1 MTEAPGSEE
10 TLLGKTVSPVK
21 GYAPGILHP
30 ISRMTGR
37 AALGMEHDPYGV
49 DLWHAY
55 ELSWLD
61 HTGKPVV
68 GVGRFSVPAS
78 SPNMV
83 ESKSFKLYLNS
94 LNNERFAS
102 EQAAITRIVADISKV
117 AGDTVELEL
126 LAVDDPSLAGVGL
139 QGECVDSLPIDAT
152 AAGEPEAGM
161 LSLADG
167 GPVIEA
173 TLYSH
178 LLRSLCPVT
187 GQPDWASI
195 WLHYKGRALDRG
207 AMLRYLLSF
216 RNHHEFHEQCVERM
230 FHDLSAVCEPKFLH
244 IQGFYTR
251 RGGMDINPF
260 RSTEPGARPLPRLN
274 RQ

>member
-10 TLLGKTVSPVK
+10 TLLGKTVSPVT

-117 AGDTVELEL
+117 AGETVELEL
-126 LAVDDPSLAGVGL
+126 LAVDAPALAGADL
-139 QGECVDSLPIDAT
+139 EGECIDSQPVDAT
-152 AAGEPEAGM
+152 VIGEPEGGM

-167 GPVIEA
+167 DGVIEEKV
-173 TLYSH
+173 YSH

-195 WLHYKGRALDRG
+195 WLHYRGRALHRG
-207 AMLRYLLSF
+207 ALLRYLLSF
-216 RNHHEFHEQCVERM
+216 RNQHEFHEQCVERM
-230 FHDLSAVCEPKFLH
+230 FQDIAIACAPQFLH

-260 RSTEPGARPLPRLN
+260 RSTDAAAKPLPRHN